1 MRISDDAVRTLVYR
15 SCLALDEEDFAAY
28 LALCAEKMH
37 YRITCY
43 SPEIRRDV
51 ILMNHD
57 RAGLAALF
65 DSLPDHIKL
74 PGDLMRHASVYEI
87 KRVRNGTVAEATT
100 IGRPSIMVPY
110 PHATDDHQSSNAH
123 AVDAAGGGW
132 LLPEEAFT
140 PEILAGRLASLLSM
154 PRILEN
160 AAAASK
166 AFGRPR

>member
-43 SPEIRRDV
+43 SPEIRKDV

-65 DSLPDHIKL
+65 ESLPDHIKL
-74 PGDLMRHASVYEI
+74 PGHLMRHASVYEI

-100 IGRPSIMVPY
+100 SFMVIR
-110 PHATDDHQSSNAH
+110 TDDEGLSG
-123 AVDAAGGGW
+123 VFAAGRYFDTVDVTRPVPM
-132 LLPEEAFT
+132 LT
-140 PEILAGRLASLLSM
+140 SRMVRLQTRDIGIGTEV
-154 PRILEN
+154 P
-160 AAAASK
+160 
-166 AFGRPR
+166 F

>member
-43 SPEIRRDV
+43 SPEIRKDV

-100 IGRPSIMVPY
+100 SFTVIR
-110 PHATDDHQSSNAH
+110 TDDEGLSG
-123 AVDAAGGGW
+123 V
-132 LLPEEAFT
+132 FV
-140 PEILAGRLASLLSM
+140 AGRY
-154 PRILEN
+154 
-160 AAAASK
+160 
-166 AFGRPR
+166 FDTVDVTRPVPMLTSRTVRLQTRDIGIGTEVPF